1 MKRIS
6 RDTIAAY
13 ETRVNMERTEV
24 TDRRDSVVENVRD
37 TLREVTTITVREN
50 EWGDTIRMSVVTDRD
65 RVRERAAVRDKEEK
79 VIMKTDTVFVAVRD
93 STEVRNYGVS
103 ESRSR
108 GTALHRTLKWIF
120 CIIVAVTVLIVVIR
134 VKSSWTN

>member
-13 ETRVNMERTEV
+13 ETRANMGRTEV

-93 STEVRNYGVS
+93 SVDVRNYETT
-103 ESRSR
+103 ESQSG
-108 GTALHRTLKWIF
+108 GTALHRALKWIF
-120 CIIVAVTVLIVVIR
+120 WIIVAVTVLIVVIR
-134 VKSSWTN
+134 VKSPWTN

>member
-13 ETRVNMERTEV
+13 ETRVNMGRTEV

-93 STEVRNYGVS
+93 SVDVRNYETTELQSG
-103 ESRSR
+103 

-120 CIIVAVTVLIVVIR
+120 CIIVAVTVLVVVIR
-134 VKSSWTN
+134 VKSPWTN